1 MALPVDKGAQLIA
14 EDILREAREKA
25 ARIIRD
31 AKKEAGTLL
40 DAARFGAK
48 EEEEREVKEARAQG
62 KNIHEEVLAE
72 GRMRTRRELLQ
83 KREELINE
91 VLKEVEKELRAYTSS
106 DKYEKD
112 LVRIVASACKKL
124 GSNQVV
130 IQANRHDL
138 KLLEKSKE
146 QILRELGGTEKGA
159 NVSFGEPIQTIGGVR
174 AGTPNGKVEI
184 DETFDGKM
192 RREFEILR
200 VNVAKVLFEG
210 SK

>member
-1 MALPVDKGAQLIA
+1 LPVDKGAQLIA

>member
-1 MALPVDKGAQLIA
+1 MPVDKGAQLIA
-14 EDILREAREKA
+14 EDILKEAREKA

>member
-1 MALPVDKGAQLIA
+1 MPVDKGAQLIA

>member
-1 MALPVDKGAQLIA
+1 VALPVDKGAQLIA

>member
-1 MALPVDKGAQLIA
+1 LPVDKGAQLIA
-14 EDILREAREKA
+14 EDILKEAREKA